1 MKQVLNFVGNNKLI
15 FFSDDPAESLKW
27 AFLKT
32 NNAMKEARIKGG
44 TTALVALFH
53 KNDLYVANAGDSR
66 AVLCKE
72 GRTVRV
78 TVDHKPD
85 VPGTEIIIRIK
96 R

>member
-1 MKQVLNFVGNNKLI
+1 M
-15 FFSDDPAESLKW
+15 
-27 AFLKT
+27 
-32 NNAMKEARIKGG
+32 
-44 TTALVALFH
+44 ALFH